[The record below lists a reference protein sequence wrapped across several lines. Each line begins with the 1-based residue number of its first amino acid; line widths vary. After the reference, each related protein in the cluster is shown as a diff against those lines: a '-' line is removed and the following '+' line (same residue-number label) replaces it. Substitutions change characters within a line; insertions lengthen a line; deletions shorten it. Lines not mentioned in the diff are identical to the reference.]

1 MPEKVC
7 LVGSGNW
14 GSAIARIIGRNAA
27 SKDMFDT
34 QINMWVYE
42 EQVDGK
48 NLTEIINE
56 THVNVK
62 YLPVRASPARPRGAP
77 LSPRLPSLPRARRL
91 RVAWRRTPCSESRT
105 IIIAMLVRR
114 DTLGLACAAC
124 HAHALTHTLV

>member
-1 MPEKVC
+1 
-7 LVGSGNW
+7 
-14 GSAIARIIGRNAA
+14 
-27 SKDMFDT
+27 MFDT

-77 LSPRLPSLPRARRL
+77 LSPQLPSLARVWRL
-91 RVAWRRTPCSESRT
+91 RQWCVV
-105 IIIAMLVRR
+105 LVQAHGAGSGR
-114 DTLGLACAAC
+114 ASH
-124 HAHALTHTLV
+124 HAT